1 MVKKSNIGTVT
12 RRKMNIV
19 ICDDDM
25 DFATTLESQIRS
37 YAAYNDFE
45 VNIQT
50 FYSAKTLLSADL
62 FNCDALFLDIDMPE
76 ITGLE
81 AAQLLRAD
89 HPDLILIFITGW
101 IEYAPAGY
109 RVNAFRY
116 LLKKDLIKELPRCMN
131 EIREKMFENTA
142 TVIVYTRER
151 TFEIAIKIILYFEG
165 SAHRSVYLHLVKS
178 AAPIEC
184 VGKLADY
191 ETLLLNNGFLRI
203 QKSFLVNMD
212 YITKIRNYI
221 ATLEDG
227 TELKVSERQYSQ
239 IKKQFLMRRGKNK

>member
-116 LLKKDLIKELPRCMN
+116 LLKKDLIRKQKDIMGIGLVQQTTRCSHCP
-131 EIREKMFENTA
+131 
-142 TVIVYTRER
+142 
-151 TFEIAIKIILYFEG
+151 G
-165 SAHRSVYLHLVKS
+165 KS
-178 AAPIEC
+178 CE
-184 VGKLADY
+184 
-191 ETLLLNNGFLRI
+191 
-203 QKSFLVNMD
+203 
-212 YITKIRNYI
+212 
-221 ATLEDG
+221 
-227 TELKVSERQYSQ
+227 
-239 IKKQFLMRRGKNK
+239 

>member
-116 LLKKDLIKELPRCMN
+116 LLKKDLIRKQKDIMGIGLVQQSTRC
-131 EIREKMFENTA
+131 
-142 TVIVYTRER
+142 
-151 TFEIAIKIILYFEG
+151 
-165 SAHRSVYLHLVKS
+165 SHRPGESC
-178 AAPIEC
+178 E
-184 VGKLADY
+184 
-191 ETLLLNNGFLRI
+191 
-203 QKSFLVNMD
+203 
-212 YITKIRNYI
+212 
-221 ATLEDG
+221 
-227 TELKVSERQYSQ
+227 
-239 IKKQFLMRRGKNK
+239 

>member
-116 LLKKDLIKELPRCMN
+116 LLKKDLIRKQ
-131 EIREKMFENTA
+131 K
-142 TVIVYTRER
+142 VIMGFNR
-151 TFEIAIKIILYFEG
+151 
-165 SAHRSVYLHLVKS
+165 
-178 AAPIEC
+178 
-184 VGKLADY
+184 
-191 ETLLLNNGFLRI
+191 LLGR
-203 QKSFLVNMD
+203 
-212 YITKIRNYI
+212 
-221 ATLEDG
+221 
-227 TELKVSERQYSQ
+227 
-239 IKKQFLMRRGKNK
+239 